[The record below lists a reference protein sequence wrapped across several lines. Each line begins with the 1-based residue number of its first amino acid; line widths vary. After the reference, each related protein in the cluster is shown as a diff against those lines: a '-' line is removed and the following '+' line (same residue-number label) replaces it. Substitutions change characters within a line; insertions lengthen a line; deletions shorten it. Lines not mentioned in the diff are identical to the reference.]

1 LTAADWYYS
10 KGSGKGKN
18 QIMSPSQLSKHV
30 FSVFYFLCLVKQS
43 GGIGG
48 FKNRSAQKKD

>member
-18 QIMSPSQLSKHV
+18 QIMSLSQLLRHV
-30 FSVFYFLCLVKQS
+30 FSVFYFLCLIKQS
-43 GGIGG
+43 GGIET
-48 FKNRSAQKKD
+48 N